1 MEDLQRGAYTVPAH
15 TEQSLRHIFTM
26 GAMKESLV
34 SAGKDVSQKAKEVS
48 GVAKLKLEI
57 ELISSGF

>member
-26 GAMKESLV
+26 GA
-34 SAGKDVSQKAKEVS
+34 AKEYFYEKMPS
-48 GVAKLKLEI
+48 MYEPRWDWGAKPCRWPARYRTC
-57 ELISSGF
+57 